1 MVPFWAPSLPNVLP
15 PSRYCPFKELTCSAF
30 SVNAKGLELPETLE
44 LRVDLVIQAVDEDW
58 RASLRAHGMF
68 SLRLSESSSPF
79 KALLG
84 TLLVYYLDELLF
96 GTRVGFSESI
106 LNSNDLI

>member
-1 MVPFWAPSLPNVLP
+1 
-15 PSRYCPFKELTCSAF
+15 
-30 SVNAKGLELPETLE
+30 
-44 LRVDLVIQAVDEDW
+44 
-58 RASLRAHGMF
+58 MF
-68 SLRLSESSSPF
+68 SLRLSESSSPL

-96 GTRVGFSESI
+96 VTRVGFSESI